1 MVFEK
6 VAEKSSV
13 EELLVGIYSSK
24 RKIFL
29 LSFVGFVINTILK
42 SSSSAGYAGLTC

>member
-6 VAEKSSV
+6 VAEKSCV

-24 RKIFL
+24 PKIFL
-29 LSFVGFVINTILK
+29 LSFVGFVKNTIVK
-42 SSSSAGYAGLTC
+42 PSSSAVYTGLAC